1 MWVAAIFLLGMIGIV
16 VAISLSI
23 VYYKRRRAKIREE
36 IGMRSPSRL
45 TAFRISD
52 RIKEGIK
59 YCKHCGKPN
68 PEIAQ
73 YCIDCGKPI

>member
-1 MWVAAIFLLGMIGIV
+1 MWA
-16 VAISLSI
+16 VAISLIGVLGII
-23 VYYKRRRAKIREE
+23 VAITLGIIHYKRKKAKIREE
-36 IGMRSPSRL
+36 SRMPQSPRL

-52 RIKEGIK
+52 RIQEGIK
-59 YCKHCGKPN
+59 YCMYCGKPN